1 MYNTREDL
9 QNAVEASKKY
19 IEDEGLKVLVCAGT
33 GCVANGS
40 LEIFDKLQEKVED
53 IDLPIKVEL
62 FEEDNEQNISV
73 KKSGCHGFCEQGPL
87 VKFEP
92 IGLLYKGVKDK
103 DIDDIVE
110 KTLVNGEIIEDLLYE
125 SKEGKRFSKEYDIPF
140 YVHQDRV
147 TLENCGNIDPEDIQD
162 YLAEDGYQAF
172 SKVLFELNPKK
183 VCDIVSESG
192 LRGRGG
198 AGFPTGTKWNFTRE
212 EDADQK
218 YVIVNGDEG
227 DPGAF
232 MDRSVMEGD
241 PHRVLEGLMIT
252 GFATGANQG
261 YIYVRAE
268 YPLAVK
274 RLKKAIKAAREN
286 GLLGKNILDSGFD
299 FDIKIVEGAGAFV
312 CGEETALMA
321 SIEGNRGMPN
331 PKPPFPAHS
340 GLWGKP
346 TNINNVETIAN
357 VPNIILKGAS
367 WFNSIGQANSTG
379 TKTFALTG
387 DVQNTG
393 LIEVPMGI
401 SLEEI
406 IYDIGG
412 GIKDDKEFK
421 AVQIGGP
428 SGGCLTNEHLD
439 LSLDFDS
446 LQDAGAMVG
455 SGGMVVMDNETCM
468 VEVARFFLSFT
479 QKESCGKCPPCR
491 IGTKRML
498 DILERIVAGDGE
510 SGDLDKL
517 KKLAKTIKDTSLCG
531 LGKTAPNPVLTTL
544 RYFEDEYIAHIE
556 DKHCPARQCDDLID
570 SYVIDQNTCIGCTQC
585 VDVCPVDAI
594 SGKVKEPHEIDPEIC
609 IVCGSCEPVCPV
621 DAIS

>member
-1 MYNTREDL
+1 VFNTREEL
-9 QNAVEASKKY
+9 KNAVDTSKEY
-19 IEDEGLKVLVCAGT
+19 IEKEGLKVLVCAGT

-40 LEIFDKLQEKVED
+40 LEIYDKLKEKVND
-53 IDLPIKVEL
+53 INMPVKVEL
-62 FEEDNEQNISV
+62 FEENKEENITV

-92 IGLLYKGVKDK
+92 VGLLYKGVKLEN
-103 DIDDIVE
+103 IDDIVE
-110 KTLVNGEIIEDLLYE
+110 KTLSKGEIVEELLYE
-125 SKEGKRFSKEYDIPF
+125 TKDGEKFSKENDIPF
-140 YVHQDRV
+140 YVNQNRV
-147 TLENCGNIDPEDIQD
+147 TLENCGNIDPEKIDD
-162 YLAEDGYQAF
+162 YLAEDGYEALNE
-172 SKVLFELNPKK
+172 VLFELKPKE

-198 AGFPTGTKWNFTRE
+198 AGFPTGTKWNFTRQE
-212 EDADQK
+212 EADQK

-252 GFATGANQG
+252 GYATGANQG

-274 RLKKAIKAAREN
+274 RLKKAINDAREK

-321 SIEGNRGMPN
+321 SIEGNRGMPS

-357 VPNIILKGAS
+357 IPNIILKGAN

-401 SLEEI
+401 TLKEI

-428 SGGCLTNEHLD
+428 SGGCLTEEHMD
-439 LSLDFDS
+439 LSLDYDS

-455 SGGMVVMDNETCM
+455 SGGMVVMDEETCM
-468 VEVARFFLSFT
+468 VEVSRFFLSFT

-498 DILERIVAGDGE
+498 DILERIVAGEGE
-510 SGDLDKL
+510 SGDLEKL
-517 KKLAKTIKDTSLCG
+517 KRLAKTIKDTSLCG

-544 RYFEDEYIAHIE
+544 RYFEDEYITHIE
-556 DKHCPARQCDDLID
+556 DKSCPARQCKDLIN
-570 SYVIDQNTCIGCTQC
+570 SYVIDPEVCIGCTKC
-585 VDVCPVDAI
+585 VNVCPVDAI
-594 SGKVKEPHEIDPEIC
+594 SGQVKEPHEIDPETC
-609 IVCGSCEPVCPV
+609 IICGSCEPVCPV